1 MVSEISEKEVEAA
14 LSAWNNY
21 NNSGPVAEDR
31 SDAMRVALSAA
42 ARVRAEDNAG
52 GPVAWGEDI
61 DGKIVS
67 VRLDKSR
74 HCTVPLY
81 RAPQPSGPVG
91 ALADAL
97 RGLLKAYEN
106 AFDWT
111 AELPPET
118 AEAER
123 IANEV
128 LEALTS
134 SKPEQSGWK
143 LVPKEPSR
151 GRLISMAIR
160 HNHAFLINPDPSA
173 TWWSSGVKPEHRE
186 SILRNM
192 KQLYEEAIGEGFYSP
207 DKEAGYVTSFEKAQG
222 SASPTPPTAG
232 GE

>member
-1 MVSEISEKEVEAA
+1 MTDTTPDYAGLNLIAEAITEWFGERCPDYAEGCPSCEAWKEYDRLRTLLERNAA
-14 LSAWNNY
+14 L
-21 NNSGPVAEDR
+21 ERERDEFR
-31 SDAMRVALSAA
+31 SKLSEA
-42 ARVRAEDNAG
+42 
-52 GPVAWGEDI
+52 I
-61 DGKIVS
+61 D
-67 VRLDKSR
+67 
-74 HCTVPLY
+74 
-81 RAPQPSGPVG
+81 
-91 ALADAL
+91 
-97 RGLLKAYEN
+97 
-106 AFDWT
+106 
-111 AELPPET
+111 ELMA

-128 LEALTS
+128 LEALTAG
-134 SKPEQSGWK
+134 KPEQSGWK

-151 GRLISMAIR
+151 GRLISMAVR

-232 GE
+232 GGDA